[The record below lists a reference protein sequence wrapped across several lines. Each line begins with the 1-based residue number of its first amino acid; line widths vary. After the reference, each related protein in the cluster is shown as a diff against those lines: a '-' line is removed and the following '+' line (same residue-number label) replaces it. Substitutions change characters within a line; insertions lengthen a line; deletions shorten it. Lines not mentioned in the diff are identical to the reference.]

1 MHIRLHAL
9 PLIHVLLYW
18 I

>member
-9 PLIHVLLYW
+9 LLAD